1 MLRRV
6 FAANVVYDGD
16 ISRHASRET
25 GRHLYHESPLTPRR
39 IIIPRQVYRDEMVS
53 RESCPWTPSCRA
65 LVLKNKKRRTPV
77 LADKSIPAGASGART
92 RIAPVQLPASAWVT
106 RRFAPRWR
114 RAIFPAVA
122 VLLSQLM
129 AY

>member
-16 ISRHASRET
+16 MSRRASRET
-25 GRHLYHESPLTPRR
+25 GRYLYHESPITPRR

-77 LADKSIPAGASGART
+77 LADTSIPAGASGART
-92 RIAPVQLPASAWVT
+92 QHRAQGSPQKRAMRALHLSNSLHLPG
-106 RRFAPRWR
+106 
-114 RAIFPAVA
+114 
-122 VLLSQLM
+122 
-129 AY
+129 